1 MTPHTAQNWPI
12 AAAMLPFPSSQDASG
27 ETWTQQLAQVAYEGF
42 TEVDL
47 TDSWVQVGDLD
58 SHRLS
63 SMDECLASVGLRPI
77 AISVIRRSVIHPVE
91 GVENLRYSHR
101 TIDAAAALG
110 IRVMSIGLHRALTP
124 AQRDAH
130 WFWTEPGPS
139 DDTSPETWRLAA
151 MRIRELGRHAEE
163 LGIQLSLE
171 MYEDTLIGTVDGALR
186 LVDDVDLPN
195 VGINPDLANLYRL
208 HRDVEDFLES
218 SARCAPRANYWH
230 VKSYFRDVDRTRDLI
245 TTVPAPMEYGSM
257 NYRAAIASAISGGFS
272 GPFCVEHY
280 GGDGLSVAARNRE
293 YLQRMIAVA
302 MGEAYRRVNERVA
315 KGS

>member
-1 MTPHTAQNWPI
+1 MTPHTAHDWPI
-12 AAAMLPFPSSQDASG
+12 AAAMLPFPASQVASV
-27 ETWTQQLAQVAYEGF
+27 ETWTKQLAEVAYEGF

-58 SHRLS
+58 PHRLGLLKG
-63 SMDECLASVGLRPI
+63 CLASVGLQPI
-77 AISVIRRSVIHPVE
+77 AVSVIRRSVIHPVE

-101 TIDAAAALG
+101 TIDAAAALAS
-110 IRVMSIGLHRALTP
+110 RVVSVGLHRALTT
-124 AQRDAH
+124 AQRHAH

-151 MRIRELGRHAEE
+151 TRIRELGRHAEE

-186 LVDDVDLPN
+186 LVEEVDLPN

-230 VKSYFRDVDRTRDLI
+230 VKSYFRDVDRSRDLI
-245 TTVPAPMEYGSM
+245 TTVPAPMEFGSM
-257 NYRAAIASAISGGFS
+257 NYRAAIASAIEGGYS

-293 YLQRMIAVA
+293 YVQRMIAVA
-302 MGEAYRRVNERVA
+302 TGDAQRWVSERVA
-315 KGS
+315 KRQ